1 MTPSIKLKP
10 YITQVRGIAY
20 KPDEIADTPF
30 ENSVP
35 LLKANNI
42 TDDGLDSSSLIYIAA
57 DRIKSEQF
65 IRAGDLLLAAS
76 SGSKKAIGKNVHFPE
91 PFSGSFGAFCK
102 IVRPKN
108 GLYSGYLKH
117 FFKTRYYRSSIE
129 KAVQGAN
136 INNLRNEHLDDL
148 EISLPPLNDQ
158 IRIAHL
164 LGKVEGLIAQR
175 KQHLQQLDDLLK
187 SVFLEMFGDPV
198 RNEKGWD
205 KPELKAF
212 GKISTG
218 NTPPRNESANYDGD
232 FIEWI
237 KTDNI
242 TGNAVFVTSATE
254 HLSEVGAKKARTVT
268 SGALLVAC
276 IAGSVESIGRAA
288 LTDRTVSFNQQINAI
303 QPGKDVNPLYLYGL
317 FKLSRSYIQS
327 HATKGMK
334 KILTKGD
341 FEKITMI
348 KPPFEIQNR
357 FAVTVEKVEGIK
369 SRYKQSLADLE
380 TLYDA
385 LSQRAF
391 RGQLDLSRVPMPK
404 PPAQHIAP
412 VTIGD
417 QASVPEPV
425 AQASPVIDLPAS
437 DKLPAAL
444 ENAEARK
451 ALIAEWLEA
460 YRQQLGDAPF
470 SVQDFMV
477 AVSDRLTEW
486 LQTVVEDEAVAD
498 EQKNRLAE
506 FYPSNDVGLDINDY
520 EHIKKWVFEALAAGA
535 LTQRGNKV
543 GNRIE
548 LTAVQS

>member
-1 MTPSIKLKP
+1 MKSRFPIVELGKNVRQVSQRNRAEADVEVFSVTNSEGFTRSTDYFSKEVFSKDVSNYKAVNPGQFAYNPSRINVGSIDYLRHDRSVLVSPLYIVFEGKKNIHADYLLRYLKSDWGNAQIRANTEGAVRDSLKFKGLESIKLP
-10 YITQVRGIAY
+10 
-20 KPDEIADTPF
+20 
-30 ENSVP
+30 
-35 LLKANNI
+35 
-42 TDDGLDSSSLIYIAA
+42 
-57 DRIKSEQF
+57 
-65 IRAGDLLLAAS
+65 
-76 SGSKKAIGKNVHFPE
+76 
-91 PFSGSFGAFCK
+91 
-102 IVRPKN
+102 
-108 GLYSGYLKH
+108 
-117 FFKTRYYRSSIE
+117 
-129 KAVQGAN
+129 
-136 INNLRNEHLDDL
+136 
-148 EISLPPLNDQ
+148 LPPLNDQ

-187 SVFLEMFGDPV
+187 SMFLEMFGDPV

-205 KPELKAF
+205 KPALTAF

-218 NTPPRNESANYDGD
+218 NTPPRSESANYDSD

-242 TGNAVFVTSATE
+242 TGDALFVTPSTE
-254 HLSEVGAKKARTVT
+254 HLSQIGARKARTVT

-317 FKLSRSYIQS
+317 FKLTRSYIQS

-348 KPPFEIQNR
+348 KPPFEMQNR
-357 FAVTVEKVEGIK
+357 FAVVVEKIEGIK
-369 SRYKQSLADLE
+369 SRYKQSLVDLE
-380 TLYDA
+380 TLYGA
-385 LSQRAF
+385 LSQQAF
-391 RGQLDLSRVPMPK
+391 KGELDLSRVPLPT
-404 PPAQHIAP
+404 QSIAP
-412 VTIGD
+412 VAIGD
-417 QASVPEPV
+417 QATVPEPV
-425 AQASPVIDLPAS
+425 AQAVTTIHLP
-437 DKLPAAL
+437 DTGNLLAAL
-444 ENAEARK
+444 ENSEARK

-477 AVSDRLTEW
+477 AVSDQLTEW
-486 LQTVVEDEAVAD
+486 LQVVVEDEAVAD

-506 FYPSNDVGLDINDY
+506 FYPSNDVGLDVNDY

-535 LTQRGNKV
+535 LTQGGNKV

-548 LTAVQS
+548 LKAVQS